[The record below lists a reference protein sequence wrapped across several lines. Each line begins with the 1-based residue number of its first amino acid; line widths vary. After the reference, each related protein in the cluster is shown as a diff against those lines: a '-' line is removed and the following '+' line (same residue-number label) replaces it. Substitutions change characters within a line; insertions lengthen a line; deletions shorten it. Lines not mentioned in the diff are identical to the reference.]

1 MAERTFQLQF
11 KKKCRRSFTVLQD
24 AKGGLLKRIWEE
36 KIMVNEDNVIDLNKE
51 GAMNTV
57 MSRIRNENIV
67 SIWLTT
73 FWNRYLVNGG
83 HCDITISKESFNP
96 GPCAF
101 PVYKGFPYK
110 KRFNEK

>member
-1 MAERTFQLQF
+1 MAEQTFQLQF

-57 MSRIRNENIV
+57 MSRIRNEKIV

-73 FWNRYLVNGG
+73 FWNHYLVNG
-83 HCDITISKESFNP
+83 DITISKESFNP

-101 PVYKGFPYK
+101 PVNKGFPYK